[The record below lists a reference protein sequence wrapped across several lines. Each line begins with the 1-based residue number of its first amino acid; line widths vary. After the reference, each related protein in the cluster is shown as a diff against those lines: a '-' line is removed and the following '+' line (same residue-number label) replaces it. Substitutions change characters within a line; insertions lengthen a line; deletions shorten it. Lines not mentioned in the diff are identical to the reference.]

1 MLDILTPQ
9 KFLVLSWHQSQQRIQ
24 IFSVIRNITFL
35 AGQLSRLPTRGM
47 KFNT

>member
-1 MLDILTPQ
+1 MLDIYGYLDTDR

-35 AGQLSRLPTRGM
+35 AGQPVFPLGE
-47 KFNT
+47 